1 MEPSY
6 EVRIMAIVRLLNE
19 VEVRGHDNLIRVAT
33 AINELNNIA
42 ALMKQPPT
50 EEPEVTV
57 EHV

>member
-42 ALMKQPPT
+42 ALMKQPPA
-50 EEPEVTV
+50 EEPEVMV